1 MMTRHIIATDR
12 APAAVG
18 PYSQAVRAG
27 GFVFVSGQIP
37 LDPATGELSG
47 GPAAVQAAM
56 VLQALGHIL
65 EAAGTGLEKVVK
77 VTLYLTD
84 MGDFAEVNRVYGEFF
99 PHDPPAR
106 CAVEVAALPK
116 GASIE
121 VEAMALA

>member
-1 MMTRHIIATDR
+1 MTREVITTKK
-12 APAAVG
+12 APQAVG
-18 PYSQAVRAG
+18 PYSQALRAG

-37 LDPATGELSG
+37 LDPETGELSSA
-47 GPAAVQAAM
+47 PIAEQTAM
-56 VLQALGHIL
+56 VLKALEHIL
-65 EAAGTGLEKVVK
+65 DAAGTGLAQVVK
-77 VTLYLTD
+77 VTIYLAD

-99 PHDPPAR
+99 PDEPPAR